1 MKMSDEVYIKRGC
14 PFCDRALDILGQ
26 LGRRVTVIDLY
37 ERPRDQRQAEVIR
50 LIQSNGLT
58 VPQIFIDGSSIGGC
72 SELED
77 AVRQGLIRPG

>member
-1 MKMSDEVYIKRGC
+1 MKMSNEIYIKRGC
-14 PFCDRALDILGQ
+14 PFCDRALDILSK

-37 ERPRDQRQAEVIR
+37 DRPRDQRQAEVIR

-77 AVRQGLIRPG
+77 AVRQGLIRPE

>member
-1 MKMSDEVYIKRGC
+1 MGDEIYIKRGC
-14 PFCDRALDILGQ
+14 PFCDRALDILSK

-37 ERPRDQRQAEVIR
+37 DRPRDQRQAEVIR

-58 VPQIFIDGSSIGGC
+58 VPQIFIDGSSVGGC

>member
-1 MKMSDEVYIKRGC
+1 MSDEIYIKRGC
-14 PFCDRALDILGQ
+14 PFCDRALDILSK

-58 VPQIFIDGSSIGGC
+58 VPQIFIDGSSVGGC

>member
-14 PFCDRALDILGQ
+14 PFCDRALDILSK

>member
-1 MKMSDEVYIKRGC
+1 MSDEIYIKRGC
-14 PFCDRALDILGQ
+14 PFCDRALDILSK